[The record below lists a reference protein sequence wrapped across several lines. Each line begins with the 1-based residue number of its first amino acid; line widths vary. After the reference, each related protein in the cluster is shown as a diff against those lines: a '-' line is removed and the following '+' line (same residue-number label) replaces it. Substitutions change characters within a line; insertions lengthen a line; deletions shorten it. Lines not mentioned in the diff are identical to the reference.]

1 MLLLLHALASAKV
14 ETLHPPGQAAAFFE
28 APAGPEPAVEKLS
41 PSSLAKARG
50 SLVQLRHRGVVF
62 GLFLPTAQREGE
74 ASPVLVFLHGRGES
88 GGFAVANAQ
97 SLPWLLSRGN
107 NASFAASF
115 PFIVVAP
122 QCPQECASENG
133 WRSDVLRGVA
143 ELVHDWAS
151 SQLTRGPRRD
161 LPEGS
166 AGLCRSQVNTD
177 LRGDPTRVYLTG
189 QSMGG
194 HGAWTFAAQQ
204 PRFFAA
210 VAVVCGYAQ
219 G

>member
-1 MLLLLHALASAKV
+1 MSSGMPLLLHALASAKV

-28 APAGPEPAVEKLS
+28 APAGPEPSVEKLS

-97 SLPWLLSRGN
+97 SLPWLLSRGH
-107 NASFAASF
+107 NASFTASF

-143 ELVHDWAS
+143 ELVHDWARAYS
-151 SQLTRGPRRD
+151 CR
-161 LPEGS
+161 EGS
-166 AGLCRSQVNTD
+166 AVTCRK
-177 LRGDPTRVYLTG
+177 G
-189 QSMGG
+189 QLASAG
-194 HGAWTFAAQQ
+194 
-204 PRFFAA
+204 RR
-210 VAVVCGYAQ
+210 
-219 G
+219 